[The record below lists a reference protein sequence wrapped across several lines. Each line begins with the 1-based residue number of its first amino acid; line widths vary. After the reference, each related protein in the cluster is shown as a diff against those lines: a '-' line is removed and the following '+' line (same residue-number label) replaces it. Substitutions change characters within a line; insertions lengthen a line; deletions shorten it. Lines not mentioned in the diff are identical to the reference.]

1 MREGYKSE
9 VYLKLQKSYME
20 LAQEKQEIEE
30 ALKNA
35 QMGNR
40 ILRAALQER
49 RDAVVFMR
57 FA

>member
-9 VYLKLQKSYME
+9 VYLKLQKSYMG
-20 LAQEKQEIEE
+20 LAQEKQELEE

-49 RDAVVFMR
+49 RSAMVLMR
-57 FA
+57 FV